1 MYKLF
6 KSVKFF
12 FINISNLLNICLL
25 KTKPENIVYSKF
37 LLTTLLAINA
47 FIHYQGNIIGVK
59 FLNKINYTFLNIYP
73 ANLSQTLSIIF
84 VILFGSGLFIYFCL
98 FIIKKQN
105 RFVQIF
111 SSMMIIDLVFRLGLI
126 LVMFIHSYYVSL
138 SLIIMILLMY
148 WQLIVLSFVFANG
161 FDIGY
166 LKSIILVF
174 MYMFFKYNLN
184 MGFIKYFLL

>member
-6 KSVKFF
+6 KSTKKKI
-12 FINISNLLNICLL
+12 INISNLLNICLL
-25 KTKPENIVYSKF
+25 KTKPENLVYSKF

-47 FIHYQGNIIGVK
+47 FIHYQGNLIGVK
-59 FLNKINYTFLNIYP
+59 FLNKINHKFLNIYP
-73 ANLSQTLSIIF
+73 ANFSQTLSII
-84 VILFGSGLFIYFCL
+84 VVMLLGAGLFLYCCL
-98 FIIKKQN
+98 FIVKKQN
-105 RFVQIF
+105 RFVQLF

-126 LVMFIHSYYVSL
+126 LVMFIYTYYVSL

-161 FDIGY
+161 FDFGY

-174 MYMFFKYNLN
+174 IYIFFKYNLN